1 MKSKL
6 LQKQSYGVIQSRK
19 VVDDQRENTEDSS
32 VPWRERETSPN
43 PVHQPVDVQARKD
56 FPGLLKHRCRPA
68 KS

>member
-43 PVHQPVDVQARKD
+43 PVHQPVDVQPERTSQV
-56 FPGLLKHRCRPA
+56 C
-68 KS
+68 